1 MSEKMRCREAKKLI
15 QSMPKGGCEETL
27 RLVSEHLS
35 ECDACRSLHAGLR
48 KMEQA
53 LTGRKDRLDE
63 IAGRSPISKSRI
75 LAALGPLP
83 AKRTWRLRPAWAGAA
98 VLLLV
103 VIAGAIAL
111 FRPKRGAETEVA
123 ATYDTPAPPIT
134 RAMAVA
140 ASSRTLRRLAEVA
153 QRYEAPP
160 PKLLSGPPASPRG
173 PAVPRLL
180 EKCLLE
186 SEKTLRAIAQSK
198 TNLTW
203 RSES

>member
-1 MSEKMRCREAKKLI
+1 MAKKMRCREVRKLI
-15 QSMPKGGCEETL
+15 QKMPKGGCEETL

-35 ECDACRSLHAGLR
+35 ECEGCRGFHADLQ
-48 KMEQA
+48 KMEE
-53 LTGRKDRLDE
+53 LLSKRKLRLGE
-63 IAGRSPISKSRI
+63 IARHSPISKSRI
-75 LAALGPLP
+75 MEGIAPVAARR
-83 AKRTWRLRPAWAGAA
+83 AWRLRPVWAGAM
-98 VLLLV
+98 VILLV
-103 VIAGAIAL
+103 VIAGAAAL
-111 FRPKRGAETEVA
+111 LLREKGTEPKVAVVFDRPT
-123 ATYDTPAPPIT
+123 PPIT
-134 RAMAVA
+134 RAMASA
-140 ASSRTLRRLAEVA
+140 ASDRTLRNLAEVA

-186 SEKTLRAIAQSK
+186 SEKTLRAIAQSR